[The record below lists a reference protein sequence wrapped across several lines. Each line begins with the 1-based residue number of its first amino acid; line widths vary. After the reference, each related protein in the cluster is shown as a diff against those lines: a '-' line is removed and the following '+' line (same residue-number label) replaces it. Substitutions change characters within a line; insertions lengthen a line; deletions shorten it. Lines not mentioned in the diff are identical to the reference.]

1 MEIWLISA
9 SFIYILIQYQLFE
22 SVYNFVQIP
31 SWDWIQKQSE
41 INKKKNVFSMTR
53 HGIIYFLCLLACGST
68 LEQLS
73 VGVSETSKSM
83 AYFSVLIICAF
94 IF

>member
-41 INKKKNVFSMTR
+41 INKKKKRFQHDSAR
-53 HGIIYFLCLLACGST
+53 YYLLSLLISLWVNSRAVECW
-68 LEQLS
+68 
-73 VGVSETSKSM
+73 SE
-83 AYFSVLIICAF
+83 
-94 IF
+94 

>member
-41 INKKKNVFSMTR
+41 INNNKKPV
-53 HGIIYFLCLLACGST
+53 
-68 LEQLS
+68 
-73 VGVSETSKSM
+73 
-83 AYFSVLIICAF
+83 
-94 IF
+94 